1 MPMFDPNQ
9 VPDINWQTQEAAISQ
24 QRKLAEMLRQ
34 KALQAKQPEGEM
46 VGRGPGAQYVAPH
59 WLEQLSPAIQQ
70 GIAGYY
76 GGKADRA
83 EQDFAKQQDQ
93 VGKQWRSSLPQ
104 SVPGKEGYG
113 ANEMD
118 NEAVAPV
125 AAQPITREAILK
137 HTLAGLQ
144 NPATA
149 KEAALVNQSLTSDL
163 TRTEDKAFKDQEA
176 RTAAKE
182 RADNLVATLQQR
194 QDALELQMQD
204 RKLSREQANSL
215 ARMHDETL
223 RAMSA
228 ATVDARKYAADA
240 AHQQGLKDDSREFR
254 TNVEH
259 LSRRMEPHAP
269 MINTAQ
275 QVQDMMDS
283 YKDPKTGKVGNI
295 PGVGL
300 IVGSLPQGL
309 LSTEGSTNRQK
320 IQMFANA
327 MLRAQAGLS
336 QTLSE
341 QQRADLELM
350 AKGQFRQDQLLHA
363 WPSLME
369 KVNSTTKN
377 IKAGYEPRIIDAYSA
392 RNPEAMQLV
401 GPKAKSASKIPV
413 PSKGPTGGL
422 TPAEEAEL
430 AALKAAQ

>member
-1 MPMFDPNQ
+1 MPLFDPNKAL
-9 VPDINWQTQEAAISQ
+9 PDLQTQGEQLAR
-24 QRKLAEMLRQ
+24 QRAYVDLLRKQAMAEQ
-34 KALQAKQPEGEM
+34 QPEGKM
-46 VGRGPGAQYVAPH
+46 VGKQYIAPH
-59 WLEQLSPAIQQ
+59 WSQHLAPALNQMFAGMAAGDQAKAELVYGQAQKTQ
-70 GIAGYY
+70 G
-76 GGKADRA
+76 D
-83 EQDFAKQQDQ
+83 
-93 VGKQWRSSLPQ
+93 QWRSSLPQ

-149 KEAALVNQSLTSDL
+149 KEAMLVNQSLTSDL

-204 RKLSREQANSL
+204 RNLSREQANSL

-223 RAMSA
+223 RAMNA
-228 ATVDARKYAADA
+228 ATVEARKYAADA

-377 IKAGYEPRIIDAYSA
+377 IKAGYDPRIIDTYSS
-392 RNPEAMQLV
+392 RNPDAMQLV

-422 TPAEEAEL
+422 TPVEEAEL

>member
-1 MPMFDPNQ
+1 MPMFDPNAPL
-9 VPDINWQTQEAAISQ
+9 PDLQTQGEQLAQ
-24 QRKLAEMLRQ
+24 QRAYVDLLR
-34 KALQAKQPEGEM
+34 KQAMAQQQPEGKM
-46 VGRGPGAQYVAPH
+46 VGRQYIAPH
-59 WLEQLSPAIQQ
+59 WSQNLAPVMQQ
-70 GIAGYY
+70 IFAGMANQKQSEAERAY
-76 GGKADRA
+76 GQAQKTQGDA
-83 EQDFAKQQDQ
+83 
-93 VGKQWRSSLPQ
+93 WRSALPQ
-104 SVPGKEGYG
+104 SVPAQPELPGPQAEGG
-113 ANEMD
+113 SPELA
-118 NEAVAPV
+118 AQP
-125 AAQPITREAILK
+125 AQPITREAILR

-149 KEAALVNQSLTSDL
+149 KEAMLTNQSLTSDL
-163 TRTEDKAFKDQEA
+163 TRAEDKTYKDQEA
-176 RTAAKE
+176 RIAAKE
-182 RADNLVATLQQR
+182 RADNLVTTLMQR
-194 QDALELQMQD
+194 KEELEMRLADSRLNAED
-204 RKLSREQANSL
+204 RNRL
-215 ARMHDETL
+215 AAMHDETL
-223 RAMSA
+223 RAMNA
-228 ATVDARKYAADA
+228 ATNEARKYAADQ
-240 AHQQGLKDDSREFR
+240 AHQQGLREDSREFR

-300 IVGSLPQGL
+300 VVGSLPQGL

-350 AKGQFRQDQLLHA
+350 AKGQFRQDQLLSA

-377 IKAGYEPRIIDAYSA
+377 IKAGYEPRIIDAYAS
-392 RNPEAMQLV
+392 RNPEGLQLV
-401 GPKAKSASKIPV
+401 GPKIKKTATSGQVAPA
-413 PSKGPTGGL
+413 TGWKV
-422 TPAEEAEL
+422 EVE
-430 AALKAAQ
+430 Q